1 VPQVVDPSLLYPQ
14 HPLYVDYLRGREA
27 LSSFFTHP
35 IHDVSPAYAARENF
49 TYPRAKI
56 CDLLESYNAH
66 LQAGPRVMENIAA
79 LRQSST
85 FCVMTGQQAGFLGGP
100 MYACYKI
107 ITTIRL
113 AKTLSTQLR
122 MKVVP
127 IFWLASDDHD
137 FDEINRAHLLD
148 REGNLTTVRF
158 DWKKRGRPIEAL
170 PITREV
176 IAAAKQYFSDLPPG
190 PHRAASESQF
200 LPEDE
205 KDYATWHAHIWSRL
219 FADQGLII
227 VEPKLLRQLARPFF
241 NAALREEAA
250 IEHRLHEVAAELQ
263 SAGYSPALSP
273 KTSGRLFTLDDEGRR
288 IRVEDPRKHL
298 SSIESAPERYSTDA
312 ALRPLLADTL
322 FPTLANVLGPGEFS
336 YHAMLKPLYD
346 LFNLPQ
352 PLLFPRKS
360 YTLVSPEEA
369 ELIEQCNINLTELG
383 TDAFEPQRIFH
394 RLSSTRLK
402 KRFARADR
410 RITNAF
416 EPLQAFLRRLDPS
429 LERTW
434 NQAKATSLH
443 QLSRLRDRAIRVEMA
458 RKGISPS
465 AMHRLRNA
473 LFPRDMPQERVFPL
487 PYFTTQHGFGWLNQL
502 FSLGELT
509 DFSHH
514 VYTLEDDHA

>member
-1 VPQVVDPSLLYPQ
+1 MSQVVDPSLLYPQ
-14 HPLYVDYLRGREA
+14 HPLYVDYLRGREE

-35 IHDVSPAYAARENF
+35 IHNVRSAYAARKNF
-49 TYPRAKI
+49 TYPRAEI
-56 CDLLESYNAH
+56 CNLLESYTAY

-100 MYACYKI
+100 MYTCYKI

-113 AKTLSTQLR
+113 AKTLGTQLR

-158 DWKKRGRPIEAL
+158 DWEKRGRPIEAL
-170 PITREV
+170 PVTHEV
-176 IAAAKQYFSDLPPG
+176 IAAVKQYFSDLPSG
-190 PHRAASESQF
+190 PHRAASESRF
-200 LPEDE
+200 LPKDE
-205 KDYATWHAHIWSRL
+205 QDYATWHAHIWSRL

-227 VEPKLLRQLARPFF
+227 VEPKLLRQLAQPFF
-241 NAALREEAA
+241 NTALREGIA
-250 IEHRLHEVAAELQ
+250 IEHRLQEIAAKIQ
-263 SAGYSPALSP
+263 NAGYSPALSP
-273 KTSGRLFTLDDEGRR
+273 KTSGRLFTLDGEGRR
-288 IRVEDPRKHL
+288 IRVEDPKKHL
-298 SSIESAPERYSTDA
+298 SSIESTPERYSTDA

-322 FPTLANVLGPGEFS
+322 FPTLANVLGPGEFA

-346 LFNLPQ
+346 LFSLPQ

-360 YTLVSPEEA
+360 YTLLSSEEA
-369 ELIEQCNINLTELG
+369 TLIERCKLNLTEFLSG
-383 TDAFEPQRIFH
+383 TFDAQGTFYH
-394 RLSSTRLK
+394 LTSASLK
-402 KRFARADR
+402 KQFAKTEH
-410 RITNAF
+410 RIENTF
-416 EPLQAFLRRLDPS
+416 GSLHPFLHRLDPS

-443 QLSRLRDRAIRVEMA
+443 QLSRLQDRAIRVEMA

-465 AMHRLRNA
+465 AIHRLRNV

-487 PYFTTQHGFGWLNQL
+487 PYFTTQHGFNWLNQL

-514 VYTLEDDHA
+514 VYTLEDNDV